1 MIGSAHSKMLK
12 FQGIERSSSIIYSL
26 YGLLVILGIAGYAIT
41 SSPFPLLL
49 PAAFLIVYLALLD
62 FRKLYFLLLICIPFS
77 TEVYFANGL
86 GTDLPSEPLIIGLM
100 LVYLMYLIQNVKKID
115 SAFFRHSIMLFLFLH
130 LGWMLI
136 TVLNSELIVVSI
148 KFFLAKMWYV
158 ITFVF
163 LTGLL
168 IKSEVEFKQVFW
180 AVFIPLLITVVYV
193 LFRQSVFGISLEMV
207 GKAMHPFY
215 RNHVNYAAL
224 LTLFFP
230 IAIVASTWYKRWS
243 FIWWIVIIG
252 CLILLIAIQFSF
264 TRSAYVSL
272 VMAFASYFVIR
283 FRLIKAAITV
293 ALILIFAFITYVAT
307 NNKYLDYAPNF
318 EKTITH
324 HNMEDLFKATYKM
337 EDLSTMERLY
347 RWVAGIHMSADQK
360 TFGFGPGNFYNF
372 YKKYT
377 VSSFET
383 YVSDNKDKSGVH
395 NYYLMV
401 LIDQGIPGCLIFLL
415 LTMVI
420 LVIGER
426 IYHRTINKQRKLII
440 MSLLLS
446 LIIID
451 AFLIINDLLET
462 DKVGAFYFIHLA
474 LLINF
479 DLLNRR
485 EAQAKVESL
494 NNG

>member
-1 MIGSAHSKMLK
+1 MYN
-12 FQGIERSSSIIYSL
+12 FPGIERTSSIIYILYASL
-26 YGLLVILGIAGYAIT
+26 IVLAVIAYALT
-41 SSPFPLLL
+41 GSPFPLLL
-49 PAAFLIVYLALLD
+49 PAAFLIVYLAIID
-62 FRKLYFLLLICIPFS
+62 FKKLYFLLLICIPFS
-77 TEVYFANGL
+77 TEVYLPNGL
-86 GTDLPSEPLIIGLM
+86 GTDLPTEPLIVGLM
-100 LVYLMYLIQNVKKID
+100 LVYIMYFIQNNKKTN
-115 SAFFRHSIMLFLFLH
+115 SAFFRHTLMLFLFFH

-136 TVLNSELIVVSI
+136 AVFNSKLILVSI

-158 ITFVF
+158 VTFVF
-163 LTGLL
+163 LTGLI
-168 IKSEVEFKQVFW
+168 IKSEREFKQMFW
-180 AVFIPLLITVVYV
+180 AVFIPLLITVCYV
-193 LFRQSVFGISLEMV
+193 LYRQNVFGYSLEMV

-230 IAIVASTWYKRWS
+230 IVLTATTWYKRWS
-243 FIWWIVIIG
+243 FKWFFVVFG
-252 CLILLIAIQFSF
+252 GLLLLVAIQLAF
-264 TRSAYVSL
+264 TRSAYISL
-272 VMAFASYFVIR
+272 MLAFASYFVIR

-293 ALILIFAFITYVAT
+293 ALIIVFAFIAYVAT
-307 NNKYLDYAPNF
+307 NNRYLDYAPNF

-324 HNMEDLFKATYKM
+324 HNMEDLLKATYNM

-347 RWVAGIHMSADQK
+347 RWVAGVHMSADQK

-377 VSSFET
+377 VRSFET

-401 LIDQGIPGCLIFLL
+401 MIDQGIPGCLIFLL
-415 LTMVI
+415 LTMMI

-426 IYHRTINKQRKLII
+426 IYHRTENIERKRII

-446 LIIID
+446 MIIID

-462 DKVGAFYFIHLA
+462 DKVGAFYFIHIA
-474 LLINF
+474 VLINF
-479 DLLNRR
+479 DLLNRQ
-485 EAQAKVESL
+485 EPKQIAEPEKE
-494 NNG
+494 

>member
-1 MIGSAHSKMLK
+1 MLK
-12 FQGIERSSSIIYSL
+12 LEGIEQSSSVIYCL
-26 YGLLVILGIAGYAIT
+26 YAALIVLGVAGYAAT
-41 SSPFPLLL
+41 NSPFPLLL
-49 PAAFLIVYLALLD
+49 PAAFLIVYLAFLD

-77 TEVYFANGL
+77 TEVYFPGGI
-86 GTDLPSEPLIIGLM
+86 GTDLPSEPLIVGLM
-100 LVYLMYLIQNVKKID
+100 LVYIMYFIQNVRKID
-115 SAFFRHSIMLFLFLH
+115 SAFFRHSLMLFLFLH

-136 TVLNSELIVVSI
+136 TVLNSELIIVSI
-148 KFFLAKMWYV
+148 KFFLAKLWYV

-168 IKSEVEFKQVFW
+168 IKSEKEFKQVFW
-180 AVFIPLLITVVYV
+180 AVFIPLIITVCYV
-193 LFRQSVFGISLEMV
+193 LFRQSVFGVSLEMV

-230 IAIVASTWYKRWS
+230 IALVASTWYKRWS
-243 FIWWIVIIG
+243 ITWFAVLIG
-252 CLILLIAIQFSF
+252 IGILLVAIQFSF

-272 VMAFASYFVIR
+272 VLAFISYFIIR
-283 FRLIKAAITV
+283 FRLIKGAITI
-293 ALILIFAFITYVAT
+293 ALIAIFAFITYVAT

-324 HNMEDLFKATYKM
+324 HNMEDLLKATYKM

-347 RWVAGIHMSADQK
+347 RWVAGVHMSADQK

-377 VSSFET
+377 VASFET

-415 LTMVI
+415 LTMVV

-426 IYHRTINKQRKLII
+426 IYHRTVNKERKLII

-462 DKVGAFYFIHLA
+462 DKVGAFYFIHFA

-485 EAQAKVESL
+485 EAQQKLENEETVDNSKPES
-494 NNG
+494 N